1 MGAAGNTGIRLTCST
16 IGLCLCVCG
25 EASED
30 AERRLVS
37 PGRAACA
44 GAAGESAGVP
54 GTWSRRGENSPF
66 CRAALGNHC
75 LGKMAEAFHMR
86 NEFLVTK

>member
-16 IGLCLCVCG
+16 IGLCLCACG

-37 PGRAACA
+37 PGRAA
-44 GAAGESAGVP
+44 GAAGESARRAGHLVP
-54 GTWSRRGENSPF
+54 TWRKQPLFQSSPVQSLSRKNG
-66 CRAALGNHC
+66 
-75 LGKMAEAFHMR
+75 
-86 NEFLVTK
+86 